1 MPPDRLRRE
10 GAGGP
15 PQGLAALEGHRARG
29 HFGFAGVDPLCRP
42 LGADPYSC
50 KSGNLHKI
58 RKRRSQWRADF
69 AKQRA
74 AEEGVRTAPGE
85 SAARTVIGILASP
98 GRVAFQPCAD
108 VPALL
113 VCGSVMDLTKPGT
126 HLRLGKAEVSLDTLL
141 AWSFGTLG
149 RSHVLRA
156 EVTEKFRLHPRG
168 SALGAAT
175 ILVW

>member
-1 MPPDRLRRE
+1 M
-10 GAGGP
+10 
-15 PQGLAALEGHRARG
+15 
-29 HFGFAGVDPLCRP
+29 
-42 LGADPYSC
+42 
-50 KSGNLHKI
+50 
-58 RKRRSQWRADF
+58 
-69 AKQRA
+69 
-74 AEEGVRTAPGE
+74 RTVPGE
-85 SAARTVIGILASP
+85 SAACTVIGILASP
-98 GRVAFQPCAD
+98 GRIAFQPCAD

-168 SALGAAT
+168 LALGAAT